1 MSGTRV
7 PTLVAHSYNFRT
19 QEAKAGKSWHTI
31 ENYELESRI
40 LFQNKRLKTI
50 GENMH
55 KLKVLDNAARSIK
68 QFSYMK
74 KVQRI
79 LAN

>member
-19 QEAKAGKSWHTI
+19 QEAKAGKSWHTT
-31 ENYELESRI
+31 ENYELASRV
-40 LFQNKRLKTI
+40 LFQSKRLKTI
-50 GENMH
+50 SENMH
-55 KLKVLDNAARSIK
+55 KLKVLNNAAVSVK

-74 KVQRI
+74 KVQSI
-79 LAN
+79 PAN

>member
-7 PTLVAHSYNFRT
+7 PTLVAHYYNFRT

-31 ENYELESRI
+31 ENYELGSRV
-40 LFQNKRLKTI
+40 LFQSKRLKTI

-55 KLKVLDNAARSIK
+55 KLKVLNNAAVSVK

-79 LAN
+79 PAN

>member
-40 LFQNKRLKTI
+40 LFQNKCLKTI
-50 GENMH
+50 SENMH

>member
-1 MSGTRV
+1 M

-19 QEAKAGKSWHTI
+19 QEAKEEKSWHTI
-31 ENYELESRI
+31 ENYELGSRV
-40 LFQNKRLKTI
+40 LFQSKRLKTI

-55 KLKVLDNAARSIK
+55 KLKVLNNAAVSVK

-79 LAN
+79 PAN